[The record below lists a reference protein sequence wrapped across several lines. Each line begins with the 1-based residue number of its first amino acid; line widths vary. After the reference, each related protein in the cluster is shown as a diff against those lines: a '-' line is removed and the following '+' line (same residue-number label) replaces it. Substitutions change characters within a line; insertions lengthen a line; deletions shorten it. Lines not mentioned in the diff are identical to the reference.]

1 MTADEPPS
9 GVPGKPA
16 ADDVAA
22 DMRRR
27 LTQLEHDLEHL
38 RRKVDAIEA
47 DPAARLAG
55 DATAAPEG
63 PLSRGAT
70 PRAAGHTAHEDAG

>member
-1 MTADEPPS
+1 MDEHSSDAAHKTP
-9 GVPGKPA
+9 
-16 ADDVAA
+16 ADDVAT
-22 DMRRR
+22 DMQRR
-27 LTQLEHDLEHL
+27 LTELEHDLELL

-63 PLSRGAT
+63 PHSRGAT
-70 PRAAGHTAHEDAG
+70 LGAAGHASHDEPG